1 MLVLNHRSTYVD
13 QWLVR
18 AFSALRRIEAEK
30 VFTFLSTINKDETT
44 QVRATTHKQ
53 TYRRIEKHKENTSRK
68 ANLVRHEQRLGTSRK
83 LIRTWFDF
91 VFVDGREKS
100 ENFSCFYSTKSRE
113 CSYSTID
120 LHMWISG

>member
-1 MLVLNHRSTYVD
+1 MNNKTINFNCGQLIQLIGKTINFSEP
-13 QWLVR
+13 LIL
-18 AFSALRRIEAEK
+18 SALRQIESEN

-53 TYRRIEKHKENTSRK
+53 TYRRKREASTNTSRK

-91 VFVDGREKS
+91 VFVDGR
-100 ENFSCFYSTKSRE
+100 
-113 CSYSTID
+113 
-120 LHMWISG
+120 